1 MSNLTDLPSNH
12 KDNADNMTE
21 NTNDTTKNTDLS
33 PVADTTK
40 STDAVADEKAVET
53 ENSRLKNTDSI
64 SSKLKSTEMKRVGSE
79 GADPESTD
87 SESTDLESS
96 DLESDTAIEDFFA
109 PTKHTHLNDGFKAGY
124 VAIVGRPNVGKSTLM
139 NHMLGQKLSITSRK
153 PQTTRHRIHGILSND
168 EMQAVFVDTPGIHR
182 NEVRAINERMNKAAV
197 SALVDVD
204 LVLFVVDSDQWRD
217 DDLLVLQ
224 KIGSTDLNV
233 VLVINKADTLKDKG
247 TLLPLI
253 ETFSDSFDFADI
265 VPVSA
270 LKNQNLDRLQEVIA
284 SHLPVATP
292 IYDTEQITDRSE
304 RFLASEI
311 IREKIMRS
319 AGDEVPYDL
328 TVQIDEF
335 KDEAAHNDP
344 KTGRPRK
351 ACTFIDATIYVERSG
366 QKAIVIGDK
375 GQRIKQV
382 GMDARKDME
391 LLFGKKIMLTLWVK
405 IKRGWSD
412 DERALTSLGY

>member
-1 MSNLTDLPSNH
+1 MSNDIDSPSTNSAVIM
-12 KDNADNMTE
+12 NAVVD
-21 NTNDTTKNTDLS
+21 D
-33 PVADTTK
+33 K
-40 STDAVADEKAVET
+40 ST
-53 ENSRLKNTDSI
+53 SRLKEALKNKVTDVDTDI
-64 SSKLKSTEMKRVGSE
+64 DTTNVNDSE
-79 GADPESTD
+79 TDNVIDRDNSENDSAIEEFFAINDKAQSTD
-87 SESTDLESS
+87 NPIN
-96 DLESDTAIEDFFA
+96 SDT
-109 PTKHTHLNDGFKAGY
+109 FKAGY

-153 PQTTRHRIHGILSND
+153 PQTTRHRIHGILSNH

-182 NEVRAINERMNKAAV
+182 NEVRAINERMNKAAT

-224 KIGSTDLNV
+224 KLGDTDLTV
-233 VLVINKADTLKDKG
+233 VLVINKADTLKNKG

-270 LKNQNLDRLQEVIA
+270 LRNQNLDRLQEVIA
-284 SHLPVATP
+284 SHLPVADP

-328 TVQIDEF
+328 TVQIDGF
-335 KDEAAHNDP
+335 KDEPAHTDP

-351 ACTFIDATIYVERSG
+351 ACTFIDATIYVERNG

-382 GMDARKDME
+382 GIDARKDME
-391 LLFGKKIMLTLWVK
+391 QLLDKKIM
-405 IKRGWSD
+405 
-412 DERALTSLGY
+412 

>member
-1 MSNLTDLPSNH
+1 MSNHNDLPLNNE
-12 KDNADNMTE
+12 DNAKNMTE
-21 NTNDTTKNTDLS
+21 NTNTSSTQNHAESNNARLNDTKLNVDSTK
-33 PVADTTK
+33 
-40 STDAVADEKAVET
+40 DAML
-53 ENSRLKNTDSI
+53 ENH
-64 SSKLKSTEMKRVGSE
+64 
-79 GADPESTD
+79 A
-87 SESTDLESS
+87 LESNAIE
-96 DLESDTAIEDFFA
+96 DNALENDTAIEEFFSPNNNA
-109 PTKHTHLNDGFKAGY
+109 HIADGFKTGY

-139 NHMLGQKLSITSRK
+139 NHLLGQKLSITSRK

-217 DDLLVLQ
+217 DDLLTLQ
-224 KIGSTDLNV
+224 KLGDTNLTV

-247 TLLPLI
+247 SVLPLI

-284 SHLPVATP
+284 SHLPIADP

-328 TVQIDEF
+328 TVQIDGF
-335 KDEAAHNDP
+335 KDEAAHIDP

-391 LLFGKKIMLTLWVK
+391 QLFDKKIMLTLWVK
-405 IKRGWSD
+405 VKRGWSD

>member
-1 MSNLTDLPSNH
+1 MSNHNDLPLNNE
-12 KDNADNMTE
+12 DNAKNMTE
-21 NTNDTTKNTDLS
+21 NTNTSSTQNHAESNNARLNDTKLNVDSTK
-33 PVADTTK
+33 
-40 STDAVADEKAVET
+40 DAT
-53 ENSRLKNTDSI
+53 LENH
-64 SSKLKSTEMKRVGSE
+64 
-79 GADPESTD
+79 A
-87 SESTDLESS
+87 LESNAIE
-96 DLESDTAIEDFFA
+96 DNALENDTAIEEFFS
-109 PTKHTHLNDGFKAGY
+109 PNNHTNMVDGFKTGY

-139 NHMLGQKLSITSRK
+139 NHLLGQKLSITSRK

-217 DDLLVLQ
+217 DDLLTLQ
-224 KIGSTDLNV
+224 KLGDTNLTV

-247 TLLPLI
+247 SVLPLI

-284 SHLPVATP
+284 SHLPIADP

-328 TVQIDEF
+328 TVQIDGF
-335 KDEAAHNDP
+335 KDEAAHIDP

-391 LLFGKKIMLTLWVK
+391 QLFDKKIMLTLWVK
-405 IKRGWSD
+405 VKRGWSD

>member
-1 MSNLTDLPSNH
+1 MSNHNDLPLNNE
-12 KDNADNMTE
+12 DNAKNMTE
-21 NTNDTTKNTDLS
+21 NTNTSSTQNNVEANDVEQNHAELGNTRLNDAKLNVDNIEDTALQNNAIEDN
-33 PVADTTK
+33 AI
-40 STDAVADEKAVET
+40 
-53 ENSRLKNTDSI
+53 EN
-64 SSKLKSTEMKRVGSE
+64 
-79 GADPESTD
+79 
-87 SESTDLESS
+87 
-96 DLESDTAIEDFFA
+96 DTAIEEFFSPNNNVHMA
-109 PTKHTHLNDGFKAGY
+109 DGFKTGY

-139 NHMLGQKLSITSRK
+139 NHLLGQKLSITSRK

-224 KIGSTDLNV
+224 KLGDTNLTV

-247 TLLPLI
+247 SVLPLI
-253 ETFSDSFDFADI
+253 ETFNDSFDFADI

-284 SHLPVATP
+284 SHLPIADP

-328 TVQIDEF
+328 TVQIDGF
-335 KDEAAHNDP
+335 KDEAAHIDP

-391 LLFGKKIMLTLWVK
+391 QLFDKKIMLTLWVK
-405 IKRGWSD
+405 VKRGWSD

>member
-1 MSNLTDLPSNH
+1 MSNHNDLPLNNE
-12 KDNADNMTE
+12 DNAKNMTE
-21 NTNDTTKNTDLS
+21 NTNTSSTQNNVEANDVEQNHAESGSTRLNDAKLNVDNTEDTAL
-33 PVADTTK
+33 
-40 STDAVADEKAVET
+40 
-53 ENSRLKNTDSI
+53 ENN
-64 SSKLKSTEMKRVGSE
+64 
-79 GADPESTD
+79 A
-87 SESTDLESS
+87 LE
-96 DLESDTAIEDFFA
+96 DDTAIEEFFSPNNNA
-109 PTKHTHLNDGFKAGY
+109 HMADGFKTGY

-139 NHMLGQKLSITSRK
+139 NHLLGQKLSITSRK

-224 KIGSTDLNV
+224 KLGDTNLTV

-247 TLLPLI
+247 SVLPLI
-253 ETFSDSFDFADI
+253 ETFNDSFDFADI

-284 SHLPVATP
+284 SHLPIADP

-328 TVQIDEF
+328 TVQIDGF
-335 KDEAAHNDP
+335 KDEAAHIDP

-391 LLFGKKIMLTLWVK
+391 QLFDKKIMLTLWVK
-405 IKRGWSD
+405 VKRGWSD

>member
-1 MSNLTDLPSNH
+1 MSNRTDLPLNAKNDADESIDNSTVNH
-12 KDNADNMTE
+12 DSISKMKKSIAL
-21 NTNDTTKNTDLS
+21 NDTTN
-33 PVADTTK
+33 
-40 STDAVADEKAVET
+40 
-53 ENSRLKNTDSI
+53 
-64 SSKLKSTEMKRVGSE
+64 STEEAVNSE
-79 GADPESTD
+79 DD
-87 SESTDLESS
+87 DNN
-96 DLESDTAIEDFFA
+96 DNAIEAFFA
-109 PTKHTHLNDGFKAGY
+109 PSNKKENHNGVSTSDFKTGY

-224 KIGSTDLNV
+224 KLGDTNLTV

-270 LKNQNLDRLQEVIA
+270 LKNQNLNRLQEVIA
-284 SHLPVATP
+284 SHLPVAEP

-335 KDEAAHNDP
+335 KDEPAHTDP

-351 ACTFIDATIYVERSG
+351 ACTFIDATIYVERGG
-366 QKAIVIGDK
+366 QKAIIIGDK

-382 GMDARKDME
+382 GMDSRKDME
-391 LLFGKKIMLTLWVK
+391 QLFDKKIMLTLWVK
-405 IKRGWSD
+405 VKRGWSD

>member
-1 MSNLTDLPSNH
+1 MKDLNSNQDAALEQADTPNTLAVE
-12 KDNADNMTE
+12 NAD
-21 NTNDTTKNTDLS
+21 DL
-33 PVADTTK
+33 AH
-40 STDAVADEKAVET
+40 
-53 ENSRLKNTDSI
+53 TDSADSDDAAI
-64 SSKLKSTEMKRVGSE
+64 SVDDQGELV
-79 GADPESTD
+79 ESFA
-87 SESTDLESS
+87 
-96 DLESDTAIEDFFA
+96 AIDDFFA
-109 PTKHTHLNDGFKAGY
+109 NNTALPNADTFKSGY

-139 NHMLGQKLSITSRK
+139 NHLLGQKLSITSRK
-153 PQTTRHRIHGILSND
+153 PQTTRHRIHGILTNH
-168 EMQAVFVDTPGIHR
+168 EMQAVFVDTPGIHK

-204 LVLFVVDSDQWRD
+204 LVLFVVDADQWRE
-217 DDLLVLQ
+217 DDLLTLQ
-224 KIGSTDLNV
+224 KLGETNLTV

-247 TLLPLI
+247 SVLPLI
-253 ETFSDSFDFADI
+253 EDFSESFDFADI

-284 SHLPVATP
+284 KHLPVGTP
-292 IYDTEQITDRSE
+292 IYDSEQITDRSE

-328 TVQIDEF
+328 TVQIDGF

-344 KTGRPRK
+344 KTGRKRK
-351 ACTFIDATIYVERSG
+351 ACTFIDATIYVERDG

-391 LLFGKKIMLTLWVK
+391 QLFDKKIMLTLWVK
-405 IKRGWSD
+405 VKKGWSD

>member
-1 MSNLTDLPSNH
+1 MSNHNDLPLNNE
-12 KDNADNMTE
+12 DNAKNMTE
-21 NTNDTTKNTDLS
+21 NTNTSSTQNHAESNNARLNDAKLNVDSTK
-33 PVADTTK
+33 
-40 STDAVADEKAVET
+40 DAT
-53 ENSRLKNTDSI
+53 LENH
-64 SSKLKSTEMKRVGSE
+64 
-79 GADPESTD
+79 A
-87 SESTDLESS
+87 LESNAIE
-96 DLESDTAIEDFFA
+96 DNALENDTAIEEFFSPNNNA
-109 PTKHTHLNDGFKAGY
+109 HIADGFKTGY

-139 NHMLGQKLSITSRK
+139 NHLLGQKLSITSRK

-217 DDLLVLQ
+217 DDLLTLQ
-224 KIGSTDLNV
+224 KLGDTNLTV

-247 TLLPLI
+247 SVLPLI

-284 SHLPVATP
+284 SHLPIADP

-328 TVQIDEF
+328 TVQIDGF
-335 KDEAAHNDP
+335 KDEAAHIDP

-391 LLFGKKIMLTLWVK
+391 QLFDKKIMLTLWVK
-405 IKRGWSD
+405 VKRGWSD

>member
-1 MSNLTDLPSNH
+1 MSNRTDLPSNH

-21 NTNDTTKNTDLS
+21 NTNNLTENTDLS
-33 PVADTTK
+33 SV
-40 STDAVADEKAVET
+40 ENAVEG
-53 ENSRLKNTDSI
+53 TDSA
-64 SSKLKSTEMKRVGSE
+64 SDENNAELTN
-79 GADPESTD
+79 ADLNSAELD
-87 SESTDLESS
+87 N
-96 DLESDTAIEDFFA
+96 DTAIEAFFA
-109 PTKHTHLNDGFKAGY
+109 PSGHTSVDEDFKAGY

-139 NHMLGQKLSITSRK
+139 NHLLGQKLSITSRK

-224 KIGSTDLNV
+224 KLGDTELTV

-247 TLLPLI
+247 SILPLI

-270 LKNQNLDRLQEVIA
+270 LKSQNLDRLQEVIA
-284 SHLPVATP
+284 SHLPKAAP

-335 KDEAAHNDP
+335 KDEAAHMDP

-351 ACTFIDATIYVERSG
+351 ACTFIDATIFVERSG
-366 QKAIVIGDK
+366 QKAIVIGEK

-382 GMDARKDME
+382 GIDSRKDME
-391 LLFGKKIMLTLWVK
+391 QLFDKKVMLTLWVK
-405 IKRGWSD
+405 VKRGWSD

>member
-1 MSNLTDLPSNH
+1 MSNHNDLPLNNE
-12 KDNADNMTE
+12 DNAKNMTE
-21 NTNDTTKNTDLS
+21 NTNTSSIQNNVEANDVEQNHAEWGNTRLNDAKLNFDNTEDTAL
-33 PVADTTK
+33 
-40 STDAVADEKAVET
+40 
-53 ENSRLKNTDSI
+53 ENNAIEDN
-64 SSKLKSTEMKRVGSE
+64 
-79 GADPESTD
+79 A
-87 SESTDLESS
+87 LEN
-96 DLESDTAIEDFFA
+96 DTAIEEFFSPNNNVHMA
-109 PTKHTHLNDGFKAGY
+109 DGFKTGY

-139 NHMLGQKLSITSRK
+139 NHLLGQKLSITSRK

-224 KIGSTDLNV
+224 KLGDTNLTV

-247 TLLPLI
+247 SVLPLI
-253 ETFSDSFDFADI
+253 ETFNDSFDFADI

-284 SHLPVATP
+284 SHLPIADP

-328 TVQIDEF
+328 TVQIDGF
-335 KDEAAHNDP
+335 KDEAAHIDP

-391 LLFGKKIMLTLWVK
+391 QLFDKKIMLTLWVK
-405 IKRGWSD
+405 VKRGWSD

>member
-1 MSNLTDLPSNH
+1 MSNDIDSPSTNSAVI
-12 KDNADNMTE
+12 KNAVVD
-21 NTNDTTKNTDLS
+21 D
-33 PVADTTK
+33 K
-40 STDAVADEKAVET
+40 ST
-53 ENSRLKNTDSI
+53 SRLKEALKNKVTDVDTDTDI
-64 SSKLKSTEMKRVGSE
+64 DTTNVNDSE
-79 GADPESTD
+79 TDNVIDRDNSENDSAIEEFFAINDKAQSTD
-87 SESTDLESS
+87 NPIN
-96 DLESDTAIEDFFA
+96 SDT
-109 PTKHTHLNDGFKAGY
+109 FKAGY

-153 PQTTRHRIHGILSND
+153 PQTTRHRIHGILSNH

-182 NEVRAINERMNKAAV
+182 NEVRAINERMNKAAT

-224 KIGSTDLNV
+224 KLGDTNLTV
-233 VLVINKADTLKDKG
+233 VLVINKADTLKNKG

-270 LKNQNLDRLQEVIA
+270 LRNQNLDRLQEVIA
-284 SHLPVATP
+284 SHLPVADP

-328 TVQIDEF
+328 TVQIDGF
-335 KDEAAHNDP
+335 KDEPAHTDP

-351 ACTFIDATIYVERSG
+351 ACTFIDATIYVERNG

-382 GMDARKDME
+382 GIDARKDME
-391 LLFGKKIMLTLWVK
+391 QLLDKKIMLTLWVK
-405 IKRGWSD
+405 VKRGWSD

>member
-1 MSNLTDLPSNH
+1 MSNHTDLPSNNE
-12 KDNADNMTE
+12 D
-21 NTNDTTKNTDLS
+21 NTNAMTQKTDVKPIL
-33 PVADTTK
+33 
-40 STDAVADEKAVET
+40 
-53 ENSRLKNTDSI
+53 ENAE
-64 SSKLKSTEMKRVGSE
+64 LKSADLNSE
-79 GADPESTD
+79 HSENNEAESND
-87 SESTDLESS
+87 VESNDVENDL
-96 DLESDTAIEDFFA
+96 AIEEFFSPNNSA
-109 PTKHTHLNDGFKAGY
+109 SMADDFKAGY

-139 NHMLGQKLSITSRK
+139 NHLLGQKLSITSRK
-153 PQTTRHRIHGILSND
+153 PQTTRHRIHGILSNH

-224 KIGSTDLNV
+224 KLGDTNLTV

-247 TLLPLI
+247 SVLPLM
-253 ETFSDSFDFADI
+253 ETFNDSFDFADI

-284 SHLPVATP
+284 SHLPIAAP

-328 TVQIDEF
+328 TVQIDGF
-335 KDEAAHNDP
+335 KDEPAHTDP

-391 LLFGKKIMLTLWVK
+391 QLFDKKIMLTLWVK
-405 IKRGWSD
+405 VKRGWSD

>member
-1 MSNLTDLPSNH
+1 MSNHNDLPS
-12 KDNADNMTE
+12 
-21 NTNDTTKNTDLS
+21 TTKNSTHNMTDDNTTDNTNTSKNVQEKREIGASLTAVQQGS
-33 PVADTTK
+33 DEINHVDDTTNMD
-40 STDAVADEKAVET
+40 TEDNDAIDE
-53 ENSRLKNTDSI
+53 
-64 SSKLKSTEMKRVGSE
+64 
-79 GADPESTD
+79 
-87 SESTDLESS
+87 
-96 DLESDTAIEDFFA
+96 FFA
-109 PTKHTHLNDGFKAGY
+109 SSSHERLADNFKAGY
-124 VAIVGRPNVGKSTLM
+124 VAIIGRPNVGKSTLM
-139 NHMLGQKLSITSRK
+139 NHLLGQKLSITSRK
-153 PQTTRHRIHGILSND
+153 PQTTRHRIHGILSTS

-217 DDLLVLQ
+217 DDLLTLQ
-224 KIGSTDLNV
+224 KLGETDLTI

-253 ETFSDSFDFADI
+253 ETFNESFDFADI

-270 LKNQNLDRLQEVIA
+270 LKNQNLDRLEEVIA
-284 SHLPVATP
+284 SHLPTAKP

-328 TVQIDEF
+328 TVQIDGF
-335 KDEAAHNDP
+335 KDEAAHIDP
-344 KTGRPRK
+344 KTKRPRK
-351 ACTFIDATIYVERSG
+351 ACTFIDATIYVERNG
-366 QKAIVIGDK
+366 QKAIVIGEK

-382 GMDARKDME
+382 GIDARKDME
-391 LLFGKKIMLTLWVK
+391 QLFDKKVMLTLWVK
-405 IKRGWSD
+405 VKRGWSD

>member
-1 MSNLTDLPSNH
+1 MSNDTDLPSPESAVITNAVIDDNSTSRLKAALKNKVIDTTVANINDSEATNVTDGDEIDTAENDNAIEEFFASSNNTQSANKH
-12 KDNADNMTE
+12 KDN
-21 NTNDTTKNTDLS
+21 
-33 PVADTTK
+33 PI
-40 STDAVADEKAVET
+40 
-53 ENSRLKNTDSI
+53 DS
-64 SSKLKSTEMKRVGSE
+64 
-79 GADPESTD
+79 D
-87 SESTDLESS
+87 
-96 DLESDTAIEDFFA
+96 
-109 PTKHTHLNDGFKAGY
+109 HFKAGY

-153 PQTTRHRIHGILSND
+153 PQTTRHRIHGILSNH

-182 NEVRAINERMNKAAV
+182 NEVRAINERMNKAAT

-224 KIGSTDLNV
+224 KLGDTDLTV

-270 LKNQNLDRLQEVIA
+270 LRNQNLDRLQEVIA
-284 SHLPVATP
+284 SHLPVADP

-328 TVQIDEF
+328 TVQIDGF
-335 KDEAAHNDP
+335 KDEPAHTDP

-351 ACTFIDATIYVERSG
+351 ACTFIDGHRAKLDSVPFGPYGRGVGHGGVSHVPEHQQCR
-366 QKAIVIGDK
+366 GD
-375 GQRIKQV
+375 
-382 GMDARKDME
+382 
-391 LLFGKKIMLTLWVK
+391 
-405 IKRGWSD
+405 
-412 DERALTSLGY
+412 